1 MKDDINFIYN
11 GILAKVKS
19 NKFKSFT
26 MPKED
31 VLILS
36 LNLKLK
42 ESELDY
48 KNSDLNKPSILLTQD
63 FYSSQMKHLLWFSK
77 DTIATKEWYYEFD
90 LNGVQDFLIEI
101 IPKDNQ
107 WIKKHS
113 KNFYFFY
120 RIINGVLVFIVL

>member
-48 KNSDLNKPSILLTQD
+48 KNSDLNKPSILLT
-63 FYSSQMKHLLWFSK
+63 
-77 DTIATKEWYYEFD
+77 
-90 LNGVQDFLIEI
+90 
-101 IPKDNQ
+101 
-107 WIKKHS
+107 
-113 KNFYFFY
+113 
-120 RIINGVLVFIVL
+120 